1 MVVVEAEWTP
11 DKIPARVQRRKP
23 ALGGEKISSSQNLS
37 HIFNQASHIKNAR
50 MNLMRRRKRDFL
62 TRINYTNTFTV
73 AVLPALAL
81 VYVFF
86 YAKSLLPENSATFK
100 FSFIYYH
107 VMLLA
112 FSAGYHKCF
121 AHNTY
126 RVKYGVLLWYFAIF
140 GAGIGLGSI
149 RWWATLHRAHHQ
161 YTDDTE
167 RDPYLIKR
175 GFAWAHYGWL
185 IRKPKIV
192 QFYED
197 FVQHEFP
204 DEQSV
209 IQNEIDDNNEDDF
222 FDEIDSEKRAYQEQM
237 RLVVL
242 QQERLY
248 LVFWFISTIVIPVLV
263 TVTICNDTV
272 INGLLYPGIL
282 RMFISQQPILLTQS
296 VCHLKH
302 IQATIP
308 TQPFNDKNSSQNCN
322 NPLMAFLTYG
332 NAAQNYHHEFPHDY
346 RSQSSHLAYDPT
358 KWFIWILSKIGMVDE
373 LCKTPKDLITQLQ
386 IQQQQRVINR
396 MKSQLNWGTP
406 ISKLPLITPKQFKDI
421 LASASHSGR
430 IYIIIQKVIHDITP
444 FMNQHPG
451 GIQLLKASHGLDATK
466 AFYGG
471 VYGHLTAAVNLLATM
486 RIGLLDDGNDEDVWR
501 RVAKEQREVNDD
513 HQSKLYKS
521 AEAA

>member
-1 MVVVEAEWTP
+1 MVVLEEDRAS
-11 DKIPARVQRRKP
+11 DKRQARVHRRTPVLAAKKKTTTP
-23 ALGGEKISSSQNLS
+23 NSNHL
-37 HIFNQASHIKNAR
+37 FNQASHLKNAH

-62 TRINYTNTFTV
+62 LRINYTNTFTV
-73 AVLPALAL
+73 VLLPGLAL
-81 VYVFF
+81 IYVFF
-86 YAKSLLPENSATFK
+86 YAKSLLPENQATFQ
-100 FSFIYYH
+100 FSFVYYH

-121 AHNTY
+121 AHNTF
-126 RVKYGVLLWYFAIF
+126 RVKYSILQWYFAVF

-167 RDPYLIKR
+167 KDPYLIKR
-175 GFAWAHYGWL
+175 GFTWAHYGWL
-185 IRKPKIV
+185 IRKPKIAR
-192 QFYED
+192 FYDD

-204 DEQSV
+204 DHQHEV
-209 IQNEIDDNNEDDF
+209 RNEAYDEDFLDDVDTD
-222 FDEIDSEKRAYQEQM
+222 KRAYQEQL
-237 RLVVL
+237 RQVVL

-248 LVFWFISTIVIPVLV
+248 LLFWFVSTIVIPVAV
-263 TVTICNDTV
+263 TVTFCNDTV

-282 RMFISQQPILLTQS
+282 RMFISQQPILLSQS
-296 VCHLKH
+296 LCHLKH
-302 IQATIP
+302 IQATFP
-308 TQPFNDKNSSQNCN
+308 TQPFNDKNSAQNCN

-346 RSQSSHLAYDPT
+346 RSQSSIFAYDPT
-358 KWFIWILSKIGMVDE
+358 KWFIWILSTLGMVDE
-373 LCKTPKDLITQLQ
+373 LCKTPKDLITQLH

-406 ISKLPLITPKQFKDI
+406 ISKLPLITPKQFKEI
-421 LASASHSGR
+421 LASASHNGR
-430 IYIIIQKVIHDITP
+430 IYIIIQKIIHDITP
-444 FMNQHPG
+444 FMDQHPG

-486 RIGLLDDGNDEDVWR
+486 RIGYLDDGNEEDVWR
-501 RVAKEQREVNDD
+501 RVAKEQRDLNDD

>member
-1 MVVVEAEWTP
+1 
-11 DKIPARVQRRKP
+11 
-23 ALGGEKISSSQNLS
+23 
-37 HIFNQASHIKNAR
+37 
-50 MNLMRRRKRDFL
+50 
-62 TRINYTNTFTV
+62 
-73 AVLPALAL
+73 
-81 VYVFF
+81 
-86 YAKSLLPENSATFK
+86 
-100 FSFIYYH
+100 
-107 VMLLA
+107 
-112 FSAGYHKCF
+112 
-121 AHNTY
+121 
-126 RVKYGVLLWYFAIF
+126 
-140 GAGIGLGSI
+140 
-149 RWWATLHRAHHQ
+149 
-161 YTDDTE
+161 
-167 RDPYLIKR
+167 
-175 GFAWAHYGWL
+175 
-185 IRKPKIV
+185 
-192 QFYED
+192 
-197 FVQHEFP
+197 
-204 DEQSV
+204 
-209 IQNEIDDNNEDDF
+209 
-222 FDEIDSEKRAYQEQM
+222 
-237 RLVVL
+237 
-242 QQERLY
+242 
-248 LVFWFISTIVIPVLV
+248 
-263 TVTICNDTV
+263 
-272 INGLLYPGIL
+272 
-282 RMFISQQPILLTQS
+282 
-296 VCHLKH
+296 
-302 IQATIP
+302 
-308 TQPFNDKNSSQNCN
+308 
-322 NPLMAFLTYG
+322 MAFLTYG

-486 RIGLLDDGNDEDVWR
+486 RIGLLDNGNDEDVWR